1 MKEKILEQINMEL
14 KLATRVDLVIMV
26 VGILVTLVFF
36 GLAAGSASAAV
47 TTPLNLSGLAGA
59 LGGLGGLG
67 GILGAATNP
76 KPADFHVA
84 STIILFVTLI
94 IILIINWC
102 AIRALLN
109 NKSQRAKL
117 NDGMMKLYKDEA
129 VDQYND
135 GSIYKTY
142 ETRYNLFAVIMGS
155 VMALSIIVPLVIFIN
170 KLTEL

>member
-1 MKEKILEQINMEL
+1 MKEKILEQMGKEL
-14 KLATRVDLVIMV
+14 KLATRVDLVVVV

-36 GLAAGSASAAV
+36 MIAAGAAAVTV
-47 TTPLNLSGLAGA
+47 TTPLNLSGLT
-59 LGGLGGLG
+59 GGLGGLFG
-67 GILGAATNP
+67 GAS
-76 KPADFHVA
+76 KPQPSDFHVA
-84 STIILFVTLI
+84 STIIMFVTLI
-94 IILIINWC
+94 IILIINWY
-102 AIRALLN
+102 AIRTLLN
-109 NKSQRAKL
+109 NKAQRVKL

-129 VDQYND
+129 MDQYND